1 MTEYSRF
8 KELHNQPKPLIIGN
22 VWNVRSA
29 KVFEKLAF
37 QAIGTSSAAIA
48 HTLGYE
54 DGEQMPFSD
63 LLFVVERIRKSV
75 LLPLTVDIEF
85 GYGVNASEITSNIIA
100 LHKLGVAGINIED
113 SFIENGQRALKDY
126 SQFLQLLQEIKRL
139 LEQSG
144 VSMFINVRC
153 DAFLLDVPSKLQV
166 ALERVGKYEQVGA
179 DGVFLPCITDKN
191 DIVKV
196 VSQTILPLNVMCMPD
211 LPDFDTLKKIGVKRI
226 SMGNYLNSYAYT
238 SMENIATKI
247 LVEQSFSALF
257 GR

>member
-8 KELHNQPKPLIIGN
+8 KELHNQPRPLIIGN
-22 VWNVRSA
+22 VWNVKSA

-37 QAIGTSSAAIA
+37 EAIGTSSAAVA

-63 LLFVVERIRKSV
+63 LLFVVERIRRSV
-75 LLPLTVDIEF
+75 SLPLTVDIEF
-85 GYGVNASEITSNIIA
+85 GYGVSASEIASNVIS
-100 LHKLGVAGINIED
+100 LQKLGVAGINIED
-113 SFIENGQRALKDY
+113 SFIENGRRALKDY
-126 SQFLQLLQEIKRL
+126 SQFSHLLREIKRL

-144 VSMFINVRC
+144 VSIFINVRC
-153 DAFLLDVPSKLQV
+153 DAFLLDIPNKLQV
-166 ALERVGKYEQVGA
+166 ALERVGKYGQVGA

-191 DIVKV
+191 DIVTV

-211 LPDFDTLKKIGVKRI
+211 LPDFDTLKKIGVKRV

-238 SMENIATKI
+238 SMENMASKI
-247 LVEQSFSALF
+247 LVDQSFNALF
-257 GR
+257 ER